1 MVIYPNFRYWSVK
14 PWFTAGQKFG
24 SPKPSGFSHE
34 QVLQCLLFGVFNWS
48 QNISDI
54 SPTMCIPTQKN
65 RTMYAQI
72 LSLSIHIPSYSRYI
86 PSLHDG
92 IWWYMMVYIYIYSLS
107 YISPRNDQTLP
118 PVSVQGR
125 KHRRRS
131 TARGGSRCLVPQP
144 APKPGMVTE
153 KWPIKNGK
161 IMGKYRK
168 ILYKWRF
175 IARKVIYNW

>member
-1 MVIYPNFRYWSVK
+1 MMVY
-14 PWFTAGQKFG
+14 
-24 SPKPSGFSHE
+24 
-34 QVLQCLLFGVFNWS
+34 
-48 QNISDI
+48 
-54 SPTMCIPTQKN
+54 
-65 RTMYAQI
+65 
-72 LSLSIHIPSYSRYI
+72 
-86 PSLHDG
+86 DG
-92 IWWYMMVYIYIYSLS
+92 IYIYIYSLS
-107 YISPRNDQTLP
+107 YTSPRNDQTLP

-168 ILYKWRF
+168 ILYKWS
-175 IARKVIYNW
+175 